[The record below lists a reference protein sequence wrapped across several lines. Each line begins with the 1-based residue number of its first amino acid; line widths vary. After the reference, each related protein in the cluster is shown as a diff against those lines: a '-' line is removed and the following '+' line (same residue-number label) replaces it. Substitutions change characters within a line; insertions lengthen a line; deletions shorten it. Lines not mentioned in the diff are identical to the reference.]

1 MKPIGKPDCAV
12 ARVPT
17 VILVDDDTA
26 ARRSLKILLET
37 QNYHVR
43 DFSSGL
49 GVLSAQLDGTELCF
63 IIDYIMPDLDGLKVL
78 VELRRSGW
86 TVPAYLITGHYQHD
100 LLTRARATGYVD
112 VFAKPLQ
119 NGALLSLLAKSAE
132 RFLSA

>member
-1 MKPIGKPDCAV
+1 MKPIGKTDCAV

-17 VILVDDDTA
+17 VILVDDDAA
-26 ARRSLKILLET
+26 ARRSLRILLEA

-49 GVLSAQLDGTELCF
+49 DAIAAQPDGNELCL
-63 IIDYIMPDLDGLKVL
+63 IVDYIMPDLDGLKVL

-100 LLTRARATGYVD
+100 LLTRARAAGYGD

-119 NGALLSLLAKSAE
+119 NGALLSVLAKSAQ

>member
-1 MKPIGKPDCAV
+1 MKPIGKTDCAV

-17 VILVDDDTA
+17 VILVDDDAA
-26 ARRSLKILLET
+26 ARRSLRILLEA
-37 QNYHVR
+37 QCYRVR

-49 GVLSAQLDGTELCF
+49 GALGAEPDGTELCL
-63 IIDYIMPDLDGLKVL
+63 IVDYIMPDLDGLKVL

-100 LLTRARATGYVD
+100 LLTRARAAGYGD

-119 NGALLSLLAKSAE
+119 NGALLSVLAKSAQ

>member
-1 MKPIGKPDCAV
+1 MKPIDKADCAV

-17 VILVDDDTA
+17 VILVDDDA
-26 ARRSLKILLET
+26 AVRRSLRILLEA
-37 QNYHVR
+37 QSYHVR

-49 GVLSAQLDGTELCF
+49 DAVAAQPAGNELC
-63 IIDYIMPDLDGLKVL
+63 IIVDYIMPGLDGLKVL
-78 VELRRSGW
+78 AELRRSGW

-100 LLTRARATGYVD
+100 LLNRARTAGYAD

-119 NGALLSLLAKSAE
+119 NGALLSVLAKSAE